1 MSNTSSNIGVRRM
14 IYSLASP
21 AYRNYEGNGAQL
33 YNAVRSTYEYQGVI
47 YNAGQTITF
56 DGGSGTFYTNDAQLE
71 RDFNAGLIDP
81 AS

>member
-1 MSNTSSNIGVRRM
+1 MTNTAIGIGVRRM
-14 IYSLASP
+14 IYSLATP
-21 AYRNYEGNGAQL
+21 QYRNYDPHGGQL

-47 YNAGQTITF
+47 YDAGQTIPF
-56 DGGSGTFYTNDAQLE
+56 DGGGGTFYTNDAQLE